1 MKSST
6 LSLPFDDQNQ
16 STTIV
21 KSNFFINGQ
30 YKFSLTQA
38 KVLLC
43 ICMQIRKEDPIDRT
57 YSVRIKE
64 IIGKV
69 SGGANYRQIEMEAD
83 KLLDIKIN
91 LPTKKT
97 GAFEKTHLLSY
108 VNYPADDSGLIHFR
122 FDVSMRK
129 HFLSLKEAYTKYS
142 LQYVWLFKSTH
153 SIRIYELLKEYA
165 CKGHHYRQ
173 FDLTSLKQRLGI
185 ENSYSEFYELK
196 RRVINP
202 AQKEINKH
210 SDISFEYTPI
220 KVGRKVTG
228 LMFLIN
234 EKSKAEIK
242 KETKKVKLPEVRQLK
257 IEDIEVEE
265 VQVAE
270 KKKEDP
276 KKQLSKISYE
286 KLVKDHGGEYVD
298 FVIKKVKE
306 RNPTNLT
313 AYIHAVVAKE
323 SMKELYT
330 EAKAKKPNKSKE
342 KQLKRNLE
350 QTKAKKREAEEAY
363 EKYYAEQKLI
373 FYKTFDSEEN
383 RKLFGEYLVENKAFA
398 PLRYVERLN
407 KNGMRDKVIKNLY
420 GGFLLRN
427 YDTENEVLSFQD
439 FGIKYFQID
448 FQK

>member
-1 MKSST
+1 MGNKMLT
-6 LSLPFDDQNQ
+6 LPFDDQNQ

-57 YSVRIKE
+57 YSVKIKE
-64 IIGKV
+64 IIGNV
-69 SGGANYRQIEMEAD
+69 SGGANYRQIEAEAD

-91 LPTKKT
+91 LPTVKP

-108 VNYPADDSGLIHFR
+108 VNYPADDSGMIHFR

-142 LQYVWLFKSTH
+142 LQYVWLFKSSH

-173 FDLTSLKQRLGI
+173 FELSSLKERLGI

-196 RRVINP
+196 RRVIIP

-210 SDISFEYTPI
+210 SDITFDYTPM

-228 LMFLIN
+228 IMFLIK
-234 EKSKAEIK
+234 EKSKQTI
-242 KETKKVKLPEVRQLK
+242 KETIKPTKLPEV
-257 IEDIEVEE
+257 
-265 VQVAE
+265 
-270 KKKEDP
+270 
-276 KKQLSKISYE
+276 KQLEIGEEPVPVKVIPKSEISKNEINEVTYQ
-286 KLVKDHGGEYVD
+286 KLSKQYDLPYLN
-298 FVIKKVKE
+298 FVIEKVKE
-306 RNPTNLT
+306 RKPTNLT
-313 AYIHAVVAKE
+313 AYVHAVIGKE
-323 SMKELYT
+323 SMRELFDQQNT
-330 EAKAKKPNKSKE
+330 KKE
-342 KQLKRNLE
+342 KKEKKKVEKLQVEQLKI
-350 QTKAKKREAEEAY
+350 KKREAEEAY
-363 EKYYAEQKLI
+363 EKYYANQKLE
-373 FYKTFDSEEN
+373 FYQKFDSEVN
-383 RKLFGEYLVENKAFA
+383 RKLFESYLIENKAFA
-398 PLRYVERLN
+398 PLRYLDRFK

-427 YDTENEVLSFQD
+427 NDTENIVLNFQD
-439 FGIKYFQID
+439 FGIKYYQLD